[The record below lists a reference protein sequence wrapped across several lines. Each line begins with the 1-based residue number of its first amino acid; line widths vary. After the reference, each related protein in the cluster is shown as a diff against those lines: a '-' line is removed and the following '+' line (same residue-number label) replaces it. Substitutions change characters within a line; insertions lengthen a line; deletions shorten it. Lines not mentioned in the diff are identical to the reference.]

1 MRWSE
6 QLPQKGDMIR
16 VKVKFYYHYG
26 IYADDS
32 TVIQFGLPDNTG
44 IEPEE
49 IAVLVTDM
57 DGFRLGGSPETAVLE
72 RSERSRSRKPQAVVD
87 YALSQVGRKGY
98 HILQNNCEH
107 FVHECVFG
115 TADSPQ
121 VQSIREKLRAK
132 LGKR

>member
-6 QLPQKGDMIR
+6 QPPQKGDIIR

-32 TVIQFGLPDNTG
+32 TVIQFGLPDNDG
-44 IEPEE
+44 IDPGE
-49 IAVLVTDM
+49 ITVQVTDM

-72 RSERSRSRKPQAVVD
+72 RGERSHSRKPKAVVD
-87 YALSQVGRKGY
+87 YALSQLGRKAY
-98 HILQNNCEH
+98 HILHNNCEH
-107 FVHECVFG
+107 FVYQCVFG
-115 TADSPQ
+115 TPASPQ
-121 VQSIREKLRAK
+121 AQSLREKLRAK